1 MKIQSEV
8 LRQTARIGLGEL
20 ALCAILAL
28 MLGPTRPDVLLG
40 LVWGGGW
47 AVANFFLMGLSV
59 QRAVDCQ
66 NAKRVIQTSYTFR
79 MLATL
84 AVAAVGLSLPGLHG
98 AGVVLPLLFP
108 RLTVRILQ
116 RSPARGR

>member
-28 MLGPTRPDVLLG
+28 MLGPTRSDVLLG
-40 LVWGGGW
+40 LVWGGSW
-47 AVANFFLMGLSV
+47 AVVNFFLMGLTV
-59 QRAVDCQ
+59 QRAVDRRD
-66 NAKRVIQTSYTFR
+66 AKRLIQVSYTLR
-79 MLATL
+79 MLATMV
-84 AVAAVGLSLPGLHG
+84 VAAVGLSLSGMHS
-98 AGVVLPLLFP
+98 AAIILPLLFP

-116 RSPARGR
+116 RSPAQGR